1 MFHWNQVIGIFGG
14 SFDPPHAGHRAA
26 AEGLLRLP
34 GLKKVWILPSGNP
47 PWKIPSTK
55 ASSRLEMTGIAF
67 AGNSELQ
74 VQPWEMELAQSSPN
88 QPTTTWRLL
97 DFIRPKLQG
106 AEVAWVI
113 GADQLLTLDKWE
125 HFPELLGR
133 CHWIILLRKGE
144 NHAESAVY
152 RKLLELEAR
161 GLTSP
166 VPGANAWMVS
176 EDLSRGRPIRMEV
189 FPTEAP
195 EVSSTRI
202 REEAARTGDVQQSLH
217 QGWLHPAVAQYLK
230 EKKLYGTGNH
240 DV

>member
-113 GADQLLTLDKWE
+113 GADGMGSKVRAAIAP
-125 HFPELLGR
+125 H
-133 CHWIILLRKGE
+133 
-144 NHAESAVY
+144 SAVRY
-152 RKLLELEAR
+152 QGIRTWL
-161 GLTSP
+161 GLSVT
-166 VPGANAWMVS
+166 
-176 EDLSRGRPIRMEV
+176 
-189 FPTEAP
+189 
-195 EVSSTRI
+195 
-202 REEAARTGDVQQSLH
+202 
-217 QGWLHPAVAQYLK
+217 PA
-230 EKKLYGTGNH
+230 
-240 DV
+240 